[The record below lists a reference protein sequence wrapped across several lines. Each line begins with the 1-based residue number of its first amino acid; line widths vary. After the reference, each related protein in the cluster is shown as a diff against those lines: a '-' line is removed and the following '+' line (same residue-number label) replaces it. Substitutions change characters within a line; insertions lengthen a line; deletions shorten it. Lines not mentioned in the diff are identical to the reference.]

1 MATRPTTHQYPPL
14 RSPGDGPQ
22 QATAPAADQDDPRR
36 QQATLPEPREESH
49 SMAPQTTQQETAAP
63 EIPATP
69 QAMWPATPFDSQFQ
83 TYSYAPMP
91 ASSDNVPQQ
100 TQEHNPWQDSGSP
113 QAPVPCTAVM
123 PQLPEPQG
131 AQTLGQHNPTDFP
144 VCSLKPKL

>member
-22 QATAPAADQDDPRR
+22 QATAPAADQEDPRR

-49 SMAPQTTQQETAAP
+49 SMASQTTPQETAAP

-91 ASSDNVPQQ
+91 ASSANAPQQ
-100 TQEHNPWQDSGSP
+100 PQEHNPTQHIVSP
-113 QAPVPCTAVM
+113 QGTVPRAAEM
-123 PQLPEPQG
+123 PKLPEPQG
-131 AQTLGQHNPTDFP
+131 AQTLGQHNPTDFL